1 MKSIYLDIF
10 GQELVLHKWRETVCL
25 IRVNE
30 TIPIEKIKQYEFRKS
45 FIVSQESSPQNMEIG
60 TFS

>member
-1 MKSIYLDIF
+1 MKSRYIEIF
-10 GQELVLHKWRETVCL
+10 GQELKWRETVCL

-30 TIPIEKIKQYEFRKS
+30 TIPIEKIKQNEFRKS